1 MYHIMKYVLYIISVF
16 FLITACKR
24 EKIEVNPSQEEEKKE
39 IISEDSLI
47 AADRIFYRDSLKFV
61 NIYLIYISH
70 ILHLIVFFY
79 NI

>member
-61 NIYLIYISH
+61 NIYILIQKKGMVI
-70 ILHLIVFFY
+70 
-79 NI
+79 

>member
-39 IISEDSLI
+39 ITQYSWTKEDFSDLKEIS
-47 AADRIFYRDSLKFV
+47 SLKF
-61 NIYLIYISH
+61 
-70 ILHLIVFFY
+70 
-79 NI
+79 